1 MILHDMIWYDMIQAY
16 QHHDSRNIKT
26 TTYQHL
32 PIQALPGCTHPCP
45 ASLLAV
51 EAAWL
56 VAWLLLLPKF
66 LGADDADWLLKILL
80 LDKIGGAG
88 AALDA
93 VGVLGYPA
101 SAILPISLEGV
112 VDFKSVRGLDPI
124 HLLPLGLKLLH
135 GPPRTSGSQAFGWEA
150 E

>member
-1 MILHDMIWYDMIQAY
+1 MTRET
-16 QHHDSRNIKT
+16 SRQQPTSTFQFKLYPAVPT
-26 TTYQHL
+26 H
-32 PIQALPGCTHPCP
+32 ALPLC
-45 ASLLAV
+45 
-51 EAAWL
+51 WQWKL

-135 GPPRTSGSQAFGWEA
+135 GPPRTSDSQAFGWEA